1 LFRRRHPRYVLCYC
15 LIFSVHPIFFVFYT
29 SFVFGFSALLI
40 WGVPILYA
48 NRPTTS
54 KRLRNLLRNTGTQHY
69 ITFSF
74 FNPSHIVTRI
84 GSRKT
89 CMRFSGLCSAYKHLI
104 RLLVDNNIPMVLHVN
119 PDFGGE
125 IMIYVTRR
133 VQVNIL
139 DAIIE
144 QKPRFENIKCKGE
157 GGWQPVGRRAQG
169 QFVVHM
175 YLCRC
180 SGPTCF
186 SIAVLKDP
194 APRPLELVNT
204 NQKYPIY
211 FGLKNKT
218 MKKYTGKNL
227 QRVFATYVL

>member
-1 LFRRRHPRYVLCYC
+1 MFRRRHPRYVLCYC

-89 CMRFSGLCSAYKHLI
+89 WLRFSGLCSAYKHLI

-144 QKPRFENIKCKGE
+144 QKPRFENTAFRLGVNPD
-157 GGWQPVGRRAQG
+157 QTNVFPLMVAQ
-169 QFVVHM
+169 
-175 YLCRC
+175 
-180 SGPTCF
+180 
-186 SIAVLKDP
+186 
-194 APRPLELVNT
+194 
-204 NQKYPIY
+204 
-211 FGLKNKT
+211 
-218 MKKYTGKNL
+218 TG
-227 QRVFATYVL
+227 F